1 MNTHQALTPSSH
13 PADSRDA
20 LEARLGL
27 ALAAGLTQQAEA
39 VHPDIS
45 ERLRVARGQAVAR
58 AAQARARRAPVGE
71 TATADVAVVVGH
83 GGAAVLAAGSPPAS
97 LWWRGAA
104 LLPLVLLVAGLLGID
119 YWHEREQV
127 QAMAALE
134 AELLAD
140 DLPPDAYTDP
150 GFAEFLRRDA
160 AVR

>member
-1 MNTHQALTPSSH
+1 MNTRQAQTPLH
-13 PADSRDA
+13 LAESRDA
-20 LEARLGL
+20 LETRLGL
-27 ALAAGLTQQAEA
+27 ALAAGLTQQAQT

-45 ERLRVARGQAVAR
+45 ERLRVARQQAVAR
-58 AAQARARRAPVGE
+58 AAQVRAQRAPASE
-71 TATADVAVVVGH
+71 AAAASTSVVVGRS
-83 GGAAVLAAGSPPAS
+83 GAAVLGAGTPPTS
-97 LWWRGAA
+97 LWWRAA
-104 LLPLVLLVAGLLGID
+104 AVLPLVLLVAGLLGID
-119 YWHEREQV
+119 HQHERKQA